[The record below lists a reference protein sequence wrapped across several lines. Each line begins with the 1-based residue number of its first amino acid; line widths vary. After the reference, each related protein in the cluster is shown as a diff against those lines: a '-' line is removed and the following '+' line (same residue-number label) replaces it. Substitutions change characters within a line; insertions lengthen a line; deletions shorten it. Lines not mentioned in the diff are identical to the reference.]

1 MPGNTLQREAAVEVL
16 AEVERSGFVESRH
29 LGAVA
34 VADADGRLLAT
45 AGDPELVTYIRS
57 CAKPFQALAV
67 RGLGVEAALGLG
79 QVALAGAC
87 GSHNGEPDHVA
98 SVRKLLEAAGLDE
111 KALRC
116 PPVMPTDRTAR
127 QRVDGPAAVY
137 HNCSGKHAYM
147 LAGSVVR
154 GWAPERY
161 TEPDHPLQ
169 AVVGDTL
176 SDFAGTPLEHVGVDG
191 CGVPVHAI
199 SLRGLATAYARLGA
213 RAAAGEEGPAA
224 VVEAVRNHPF
234 MLAGTGQLD
243 TLLVEATGGRVLA
256 KVGAEAAYGAVD
268 LATGTGL
275 ALKVLDGA
283 PRARA
288 AALLAAL
295 RALDWLDDA
304 QWEALQIPVRV
315 AFFFDNSDL
324 GRVVAF
330 YPSPAGATESLLP
343 LEAWADVVAANPALT
358 DLAPDVEALLV
369 RRAGEGF
376 ECFLVPID
384 ACYELVGLVRMH
396 WKGFDGGQ
404 EAWEAI
410 DGFFDAVRER
420 SRGVDP
426 A

>member
-1 MPGNTLQREAAVEVL
+1 MEVL

-34 VADADGRLLAT
+34 VTDADGRLLAT
-45 AGDPELVTYIRS
+45 AGDPALVVYLRS
-57 CAKPFQALAV
+57 TAKPFQALAV
-67 RGLGVEAALGLG
+67 RALGVEAELGLG

-98 SVRKLLEAAGLDE
+98 SVRKVLEAAGLDE
-111 KALRC
+111 TTLRC

-127 QRVDGPAAVY
+127 ERADGPAAVY

-176 SDFAGTPLEHVGVDG
+176 ADYTGCPVEHVGVDG

-199 SLRGLATAYARLGA
+199 PLRGLATAYARLGT
-213 RAAAGEEGPAA
+213 RAATGEEGPAA
-224 VVEAVRNHPF
+224 VVEAVRRHPF
-234 MLAGTGQLD
+234 MLSGTGQLD
-243 TLLVEATGGRVLA
+243 TILLEVTDGRVLA
-256 KVGAEAAYGAVD
+256 KVGAEATYAAVD
-268 LATGTGL
+268 LSTGTGL

-295 RALDWLDDA
+295 RALDWLDDE
-304 QWEALQIPVRV
+304 QWEAVLPAATVDIHGGGRTVGVVR
-315 AFFFDNSDL
+315 
-324 GRVVAF
+324 
-330 YPSPAGATESLLP
+330 PAKL
-343 LEAWADVVAANPALT
+343 
-358 DLAPDVEALLV
+358 DLA
-369 RRAGEGF
+369 
-376 ECFLVPID
+376 VP
-384 ACYELVGLVRMH
+384 E
-396 WKGFDGGQ
+396 
-404 EAWEAI
+404 
-410 DGFFDAVRER
+410 
-420 SRGVDP
+420 
-426 A
+426 

>member
-1 MPGNTLQREAAVEVL
+1 MEVL

-67 RGLGVEAALGLG
+67 RGLGVEPELVLG
-79 QVALAGAC
+79 QLALAGAC

-98 SVRKLLEAAGLDE
+98 SVRKVLEAAGLDE

-176 SDFAGTPLEHVGVDG
+176 SDFAGVPIEHVGVDG
-191 CGVPVHAI
+191 CGVPVHAMA
-199 SLRGLATAYARLGA
+199 LRGLATAYARLGA

-304 QWEALQIPVRV
+304 QWEAVL
-315 AFFFDNSDL
+315 
-324 GRVVAF
+324 
-330 YPSPAGATESLLP
+330 PAAT
-343 LEAWADVVAANPALT
+343 AT
-358 DLAPDVEALLV
+358 I
-369 RRAGEGF
+369 RG
-376 ECFLVPID
+376 
-384 ACYELVGLVRMH
+384 
-396 WKGFDGGQ
+396 GGQ
-404 EAWEAI
+404 TV
-410 DGFFDAVRER
+410 GAVR
-420 SRGVDP
+420 P
-426 A
+426 AELRLSTPD